1 MSKYGR
7 VRIKDIAKELDLS
20 TATVSRALNPETEH
34 MVGKDQVKRVRDCAR
49 ELGYIPNLAA
59 AALRNQKTHVI
70 GVVIPDILNPVFPP
84 MIKGIQSY
92 LFTQGYITIF
102 VFSNNNQEEALEE
115 VRRLAMRNVDGLIL
129 ASAFLEDRSVS
140 ECLLQE
146 IPLVLANRSIQEG
159 HLVHQVLSDDQHGME
174 LAINHLISLG
184 HRHLAH
190 FAGPD
195 TILQG
200 LKRRQAFE
208 WLCQQNNIEFD
219 IINCDQDDTYAF
231 SVDAGRVGALDYLE
245 SGGKATG
252 WIAANDLMAI
262 GAIETCRKLNIQI
275 PKDISICGFND
286 MPMADIVNPSL
297 TTVSVPFEEIGEQAA
312 RMLVKEI
319 GSPWPSKQR
328 WLIAPHLVVRES
340 TAKA

>member
-20 TATVSRALNPETEH
+20 TATVSRALSPETEH

-129 ASAFLEDRSVS
+129 ASAFLEDSVS
-140 ECLLQE
+140 
-146 IPLVLANRSIQEG
+146 AN
-159 HLVHQVLSDDQHGME
+159 
-174 LAINHLISLG
+174 A
-184 HRHLAH
+184 
-190 FAGPD
+190 
-195 TILQG
+195 
-200 LKRRQAFE
+200 
-208 WLCQQNNIEFD
+208 C
-219 IINCDQDDTYAF
+219 
-231 SVDAGRVGALDYLE
+231 
-245 SGGKATG
+245 
-252 WIAANDLMAI
+252 
-262 GAIETCRKLNIQI
+262 CRKYRSSW
-275 PKDISICGFND
+275 P
-286 MPMADIVNPSL
+286 
-297 TTVSVPFEEIGEQAA
+297 IGQFKKVIWCI
-312 RMLVKEI
+312 RC
-319 GSPWPSKQR
+319 
-328 WLIAPHLVVRES
+328 
-340 TAKA
+340 